1 MPPQIAA
8 PAKSGSWPMTV
19 GGAGIAA
26 AQFARCG
33 FDVMIQA
40 GHDKPWYDLV
50 VTKAG
55 NLLKIGVK
63 SSDDGRWRL
72 AESYLQRAALSG
84 KTADVHRAIG
94 LWLDTHGERT
104 VYCLVQFKGVALN
117 QLPRIYLATP
127 ADIARRMR
135 DSVERLGDPVLN
147 EQYEWTA
154 PDTGYTVNEALPS
167 SWLFSHERIQE
178 LLLPQSAQVPPSAQ
192 IMAMPPA
199 RSSHSSIEMS
209 SNSSALAGVGLRAAV
224 LTA

>member
-1 MPPQIAA
+1 
-8 PAKSGSWPMTV
+8 
-19 GGAGIAA
+19 
-26 AQFARCG
+26 
-33 FDVMIQA
+33 MIQA

-72 AESYLQRAALSG
+72 AESYLQRAVHHNG

-104 VYCLVQFKGVALN
+104 VYCLVQFKGVPLT

-127 ADIARRMR
+127 GDIARRMR
-135 DSVERLGDPVLN
+135 DSAERLGDPVLN
-147 EQYEWTA
+147 EQYEWIA
-154 PDTGYTVNEALPS
+154 PDTGYSVDEALPS

-178 LLLPQSAQVPPSAQ
+178 LLLPQSAQAPPSAH

-199 RSSHSSIEMS
+199 RSSHSPIEMS
-209 SNSSALAGVGLRAAV
+209 PSSSALAGVGMRAAV